1 MGQDYMAKVTKTGAQ
16 PPAIEKA
23 TGPKR
28 KPSAEIPTP
37 SPTADKTTPAKR
49 HPAEELIPALVYMG
63 QVIYRARKEKNLTQ
77 FQLAKLAG
85 MNSTSVFMFESGRHN
100 MSIRYIIALAEAL
113 DLHLGDLISRNT
125 PSYSSK
131 LKETAEFL
139 NETSNRIGTQLRM
152 MERYAAELNAESEK

>member
-28 KPSAEIPTP
+28 KPSAEAP

-49 HPAEELIPALVYMG
+49 HPAEEPIPALVHMG
-63 QVIYRARKEKNLTQ
+63 QVIYKARKEKNLTQ

-152 MERYAAELNAESEK
+152 MEGYAAELNAESEK